1 MLLIEMILMDF
12 SFNASAFK
20 DKLHNTV
27 EAYLEDEA
35 RNDGAR
41 DEKNIDSPHNLLAAM
56 DQAID
61 VMQRAD
67 ADSVVQQDMSA
78 ESIGL
83 LEEKDISKIGQYAL
97 DILESLLVFVQNKT
111 GEQNQDLL
119 RLSLPVSLWVAHHG
133 GKLSQIDMLVNSLA
147 AYANEITEP
156 YKLAELS
163 VVIKELV
170 DACDDEIRRDL
181 DQTNMMRPW
190 RILNLNYG
198 IVATRSHQ
206 PEIMEQAYETLVR
219 NLPQDAREFFIE
231 GMQQMDIV
239 GYPDEVREV
248 VERYNKMWG
257 SESLL
262 H

>member
-1 MLLIEMILMDF
+1 MDF
-12 SFNASAFK
+12 SFNAKTFR
-20 DKLHNTV
+20 DLFHNTV
-27 EAYLEDEA
+27 SEYLEDEA
-35 RNDGAR
+35 KNDEQR
-41 DEKNIDSPHNLLAAM
+41 DKEQDDESMNSLHNLLAAM

-67 ADSVVQQDMSA
+67 ADSVVQKDMSA

-83 LEEKDISKIGQYAL
+83 LEEKDISRIGQYAL
-97 DILESLLVFVQNKT
+97 ELLEGTVVYVQNKT
-111 GEQNQDLL
+111 GEQNRGLL
-119 RLSLPVSLWVAHHG
+119 RLSLPLSLWVARHG

-147 AYANEITEP
+147 GYANEIIEP
-156 YKLAELS
+156 HLLAELTA
-163 VVIKELV
+163 VFKEVI
-170 DACDDEIRRDL
+170 DACDDELRRDL
-181 DQTNMMRPW
+181 EQSNMMRPW

-206 PEIMEQAYETLVR
+206 AKLIEQAYETLVK
-219 NLPQDAREFFIE
+219 NLPQDARQFFKE